1 VKTWQVDGAQTKL
14 STPALPD
21 LAYGTQYAFTVTTVN
36 DKGAG
41 SKASPLSNSVVPFAV
56 PGAPGSLRATTGT
69 KAGAVH
75 VAWAAAAANGRP
87 VTKYVVSYAG
97 TSVDVTGGTQV
108 DLTGLAD
115 GQKVTVTVV
124 AVNEAGSG
132 PQAGPVTAAAIAN
145 PTVTLGAESVGYNS
159 ITVSFSV
166 NDGGGSATCNLAISG
181 AGNANGSCTGITVGG
196 LAPGQAYNYTV
207 TATNQA
213 GSAKATGSAS
223 TKALMGRVACV
234 STNGYCDSGVGI
246 YSRPWQDT
254 SSQTNWDGHNGV
266 QYQAYCKAQGMD
278 GNQQAS
284 ATLHAAGYNNNKTSD
299 QWIRITPTTSGTN
312 RYIPWVWF
320 NMNPDD
326 LNLLPGC

>member
-1 VKTWQVDGAQTKL
+1 
-14 STPALPD
+14 
-21 LAYGTQYAFTVTTVN
+21 
-36 DKGAG
+36 
-41 SKASPLSNSVVPFAV
+41 
-56 PGAPGSLRATTGT
+56 
-69 KAGAVH
+69 
-75 VAWAAAAANGRP
+75 
-87 VTKYVVSYAG
+87 VVSYAG

-124 AVNEAGSG
+124 AVNEAGNG
-132 PQAGPVTAAAIAN
+132 AQAGPVTAAAIAN
-145 PTVTLGAESVGYNS
+145 PTVTLGARSVGFNS

-166 NDGGGSATCNLAISG
+166 NDGGGTATCNLAISG

-207 TATNQA
+207 TVTNQA

-223 TKALMGRVACV
+223 TKALMGVVHCV
-234 STNGYCDSGVGI
+234 GTPTSTVNCDAGNGVGI
-246 YSRPWQDT
+246 YSKPWQDT
-254 SSQTNWDGHNGV
+254 SSETNWNGHNGV
-266 QYQAYCKAQGMD
+266 GYQAYCKAQGMD

-284 ATLHAAGYNNNKTSD
+284 ATLHAAYFNNNKVSD
-299 QWIRITPTTSGTN
+299 QWIRITPIGSSTN